1 MKLIARQEI
10 IGIVDDD
17 GLRALDGIKFFKAN
31 VQTEEELIDLFEKEN
46 PECNSWR
53 YEIERD

>member
-31 VQTEEELIDLFEKEN
+31 VQTKEELIDLFEKEN
-46 PECNSWR
+46 PECTSWR

>member
-1 MKLIARQEI
+1 MKLTARQKI

-17 GLRALDGIKFFKAN
+17 GLRALNGIKFFKAN
-31 VQTEEELIDLFEKEN
+31 VQTVEELIDLFEKEN
-46 PECNSWR
+46 PECTSWR

>member
-1 MKLIARQEI
+1 MKLTARQEI

-17 GLRALDGIKFFKAN
+17 GLRALDGIKFFKVN
-31 VQTEEELIDLFEKEN
+31 VQTAEELIDLFEKGN
-46 PECNSWR
+46 PECTSWR